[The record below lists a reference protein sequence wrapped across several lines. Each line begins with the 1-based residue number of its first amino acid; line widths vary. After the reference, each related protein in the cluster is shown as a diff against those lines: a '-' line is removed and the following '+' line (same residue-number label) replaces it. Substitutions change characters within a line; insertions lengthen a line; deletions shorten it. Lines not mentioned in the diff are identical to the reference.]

1 MSGLIYRDIITQ
13 IRRSFLGNII
23 PDILFFFMFLVLLG
37 KYSFSPLTIVLLYLP
52 TQTSIIPIT
61 LKESD
66 SSYKGRMLSMT
77 FPFSKRELVLSRYL
91 SCCLYQLYGIGVMIL
106 FLALHFLIYGTYS
119 PMVYL
124 GIFAGGLLIAL
135 FMTLINVMVS
145 FVGNINISTIFYII
159 FVLLAASAYIL
170 YLFLDIDPL
179 DLLILPLPLLWG
191 IAVGIV
197 AVTGIISY
205 SVSMKAFA
213 RSCHYG
219 RKSRPSTI
227 KIPLRHSLFRMWYS
241 GVFMPGISL

>member
-23 PDILFFFMFLVLLG
+23 PDILFFLMFLILLG
-37 KYSFSPLTIVLLYLP
+37 KYKFSPLSIVLLYLP

-61 LKESD
+61 LKEAD

-77 FPFSKRELVLSRYL
+77 FPFSKKELVISRYL
-91 SCCLYQLYGIGVMIL
+91 SCCLYQLYGIGVMLL
-106 FLALHFLIYGTYS
+106 FLVLHFLIYGTYS
-119 PMVYL
+119 PVAYL
-124 GIFAGGLLIAL
+124 GIFAGGILIAL

-145 FVGNINISTIFYII
+145 FVGNINISTIFYIV
-159 FVLLAASAYIL
+159 FVLLAAAAYIL

-213 RSCHYG
+213 RSC
-219 RKSRPSTI
+219 R
-227 KIPLRHSLFRMWYS
+227 
-241 GVFMPGISL
+241 

>member
-13 IRRSFLGNII
+13 VRRSFLGNII

-145 FVGNINISTIFYII
+145 FVGNINISTIFYIV
-159 FVLLAASAYIL
+159 FVLLAAAAYIL

-213 RSCHYG
+213 RSC
-219 RKSRPSTI
+219 R
-227 KIPLRHSLFRMWYS
+227 
-241 GVFMPGISL
+241 

>member
-13 IRRSFLGNII
+13 ARRSFLGNII

-124 GIFAGGLLIAL
+124 GIFAGGLLITL

-159 FVLLAASAYIL
+159 FVLLAAAAYIL

-197 AVTGIISY
+197 AVTGFISY

-213 RSCHYG
+213 RSC
-219 RKSRPSTI
+219 R
-227 KIPLRHSLFRMWYS
+227 
-241 GVFMPGISL
+241 

>member
-13 IRRSFLGNII
+13 VRRSFLGNII

-106 FLALHFLIYGTYS
+106 FLALHFLIYGSYS

-159 FVLLAASAYIL
+159 FVLLAAAAYIL

-213 RSCHYG
+213 RSC
-219 RKSRPSTI
+219 R
-227 KIPLRHSLFRMWYS
+227 
-241 GVFMPGISL
+241 

>member
-13 IRRSFLGNII
+13 VRRSFLGNII

-66 SSYKGRMLSMT
+66 SSYKARLLPMT
-77 FPFSKRELVLSRYL
+77 LPFSKRELVLSRYL

-145 FVGNINISTIFYII
+145 FVGNINISTIFYIV
-159 FVLLAASAYIL
+159 FVLLAAAAYVL

-213 RSCHYG
+213 RSC
-219 RKSRPSTI
+219 R
-227 KIPLRHSLFRMWYS
+227 
-241 GVFMPGISL
+241 

>member
-91 SCCLYQLYGIGVMIL
+91 SCCLYQLYGVGVMIL
-106 FLALHFLIYGTYS
+106 FLVLHFLIYGTYS

-159 FVLLAASAYIL
+159 FVLLAAAAYIL

-213 RSCHYG
+213 RSC
-219 RKSRPSTI
+219 R
-227 KIPLRHSLFRMWYS
+227 
-241 GVFMPGISL
+241 

>member
-61 LKESD
+61 LKEVD

-91 SCCLYQLYGIGVMIL
+91 SCCLYQLYGLGVMIL
-106 FLALHFLIYGTYS
+106 FLTLHFLIYRTYS
-119 PMVYL
+119 PVVYL
-124 GIFAGGLLIAL
+124 GIFAGGLLITL

-145 FVGNINISTIFYII
+145 FVGNMNISTIFYII
-159 FVLLAASAYIL
+159 FVVLAAAAYVL
-170 YLFLDIDPL
+170 YLFLDIDLL
-179 DLLILPLPLLWG
+179 DLLGLPLPLLWG

-197 AVTGIISY
+197 AVTGILSY
-205 SVSMKAFA
+205 NVSMNAFA
-213 RSCHYG
+213 RSC
-219 RKSRPSTI
+219 R
-227 KIPLRHSLFRMWYS
+227 
-241 GVFMPGISL
+241 

>member
-13 IRRSFLGNII
+13 VRRSFLGNII

-61 LKESD
+61 LKEAD

-145 FVGNINISTIFYII
+145 FVGNINISTIFYIV
-159 FVLLAASAYIL
+159 FVLLAAAAYIL

-213 RSCHYG
+213 RSC
-219 RKSRPSTI
+219 R
-227 KIPLRHSLFRMWYS
+227 
-241 GVFMPGISL
+241 

>member
-13 IRRSFLGNII
+13 VRRSFLGNII

-37 KYSFSPLTIVLLYLP
+37 KYRFSPMTIVLLYLP

-61 LKESD
+61 LKEAD

-159 FVLLAASAYIL
+159 FVLLAAAAYIL

-213 RSCHYG
+213 RSC
-219 RKSRPSTI
+219 R
-227 KIPLRHSLFRMWYS
+227 
-241 GVFMPGISL
+241 

>member
-13 IRRSFLGNII
+13 VRRSFLGNII

-61 LKESD
+61 LKEAD

-91 SCCLYQLYGIGVMIL
+91 SCCLYQLYGLGVMIL
-106 FLALHFLIYGTYS
+106 FLTLHFLIYRTYS
-119 PMVYL
+119 PVVYL
-124 GIFAGGLLIAL
+124 GIFAGGLLITL

-145 FVGNINISTIFYII
+145 FVGNMNISTIFYII
-159 FVLLAASAYIL
+159 FVVLAAAAYVL
-170 YLFLDIDPL
+170 YLFLDIDLL
-179 DLLILPLPLLWG
+179 DLLGLPLPLLWG

-197 AVTGIISY
+197 AVTGILSY
-205 SVSMKAFA
+205 NVSMNAFA
-213 RSCHYG
+213 RSC
-219 RKSRPSTI
+219 R
-227 KIPLRHSLFRMWYS
+227 
-241 GVFMPGISL
+241 

>member
-13 IRRSFLGNII
+13 ARRSFLGNII

-145 FVGNINISTIFYII
+145 FVGNINISTNISTIFYII
-159 FVLLAASAYIL
+159 FVLLAAAAYIL

-213 RSCHYG
+213 RSC
-219 RKSRPSTI
+219 R
-227 KIPLRHSLFRMWYS
+227 
-241 GVFMPGISL
+241 

>member
-13 IRRSFLGNII
+13 IRYSFLSKLI
-23 PDILFFFMFLVLLG
+23 PDILFFLMFLVLLG
-37 KYSFSPLTIVLLYLP
+37 KYRFSPLTMILLYLP

-61 LKESD
+61 LKDAD
-66 SSYKGRMLSMT
+66 SNYKGRMLSMT

-159 FVLLAASAYIL
+159 FVLLAAAAYIL

-213 RSCHYG
+213 RSC
-219 RKSRPSTI
+219 R
-227 KIPLRHSLFRMWYS
+227 
-241 GVFMPGISL
+241 

>member
-37 KYSFSPLTIVLLYLP
+37 KYRFSPMTIVLLYLP

-213 RSCHYG
+213 RSC
-219 RKSRPSTI
+219 R
-227 KIPLRHSLFRMWYS
+227 
-241 GVFMPGISL
+241 

>member
-23 PDILFFFMFLVLLG
+23 PDILFFFIFLVLLG

-61 LKESD
+61 LKEAD

-91 SCCLYQLYGIGVMIL
+91 SCCLYQLYGLGVMIL
-106 FLALHFLIYGTYS
+106 FLTLHFLIYRTYS
-119 PMVYL
+119 PVVYL
-124 GIFAGGLLIAL
+124 GIFAGGLLITL

-145 FVGNINISTIFYII
+145 FVGNMNISTIFYII
-159 FVLLAASAYIL
+159 FVVLAAAAYVL
-170 YLFLDIDPL
+170 YLFLDIDLL
-179 DLLILPLPLLWG
+179 DLLGLPLPLLWG

-197 AVTGIISY
+197 AVTGILSY
-205 SVSMKAFA
+205 NVSMNAFA
-213 RSCHYG
+213 RSC
-219 RKSRPSTI
+219 R
-227 KIPLRHSLFRMWYS
+227 
-241 GVFMPGISL
+241 

>member
-37 KYSFSPLTIVLLYLP
+37 KYSFSPLSIVLLYLP

-61 LKESD
+61 LKEAD

-145 FVGNINISTIFYII
+145 FVGNINISTIFYIV
-159 FVLLAASAYIL
+159 FVLLAAAAYVL

-213 RSCHYG
+213 RSC
-219 RKSRPSTI
+219 R
-227 KIPLRHSLFRMWYS
+227 
-241 GVFMPGISL
+241 

>member
-13 IRRSFLGNII
+13 IRYSFLSKII
-23 PDILFFFMFLVLLG
+23 PDILFFLMFLVLLG
-37 KYSFSPLTIVLLYLP
+37 KYRFSPLSMILLYLP

-61 LKESD
+61 LKDAD

-106 FLALHFLIYGTYS
+106 FLTLHFLIYRTYS
-119 PMVYL
+119 PVVYL
-124 GIFAGGLLIAL
+124 GIFAGGLLITL

-145 FVGNINISTIFYII
+145 FVGNMNISTIFYII
-159 FVLLAASAYIL
+159 FVVLAAAAYVL

-197 AVTGIISY
+197 AVTGILSY
-205 SVSMKAFA
+205 NVSMNAFA
-213 RSCHYG
+213 RSC
-219 RKSRPSTI
+219 R
-227 KIPLRHSLFRMWYS
+227 
-241 GVFMPGISL
+241 

>member
-61 LKESD
+61 LKEAD

-145 FVGNINISTIFYII
+145 FVGNINISTIFYIV
-159 FVLLAASAYIL
+159 FVLLAAAAYVL

-213 RSCHYG
+213 RSC
-219 RKSRPSTI
+219 R
-227 KIPLRHSLFRMWYS
+227 
-241 GVFMPGISL
+241 

>member
-61 LKESD
+61 LKEAD

-106 FLALHFLIYGTYS
+106 FLTLHFLIYRTYS
-119 PMVYL
+119 PVVYL
-124 GIFAGGLLIAL
+124 GIFAGGLLITL

-145 FVGNINISTIFYII
+145 FVGNMNISTIFYII
-159 FVLLAASAYIL
+159 FVVLAAAAYVL
-170 YLFLDIDPL
+170 YLFLDIDLL
-179 DLLILPLPLLWG
+179 DLLGLPLPLLWG

-197 AVTGIISY
+197 AVTGILSY
-205 SVSMKAFA
+205 NVSMNAFA
-213 RSCHYG
+213 RSC
-219 RKSRPSTI
+219 R
-227 KIPLRHSLFRMWYS
+227 
-241 GVFMPGISL
+241 

>member
-13 IRRSFLGNII
+13 VRRSFLGNII

-159 FVLLAASAYIL
+159 FVLLAAAAYIL

-213 RSCHYG
+213 RSC
-219 RKSRPSTI
+219 R
-227 KIPLRHSLFRMWYS
+227 
-241 GVFMPGISL
+241 

>member
-61 LKESD
+61 LKEAD

-91 SCCLYQLYGIGVMIL
+91 SCCLYQLYGLGVMIL
-106 FLALHFLIYGTYS
+106 FLTLHFLIYRTYS
-119 PMVYL
+119 PVVYL
-124 GIFAGGLLIAL
+124 GIFAGGLLITL

-145 FVGNINISTIFYII
+145 FVGNINISTIFYIV
-159 FVLLAASAYIL
+159 FVLLAAAAYVL

-197 AVTGIISY
+197 AVTGILSY
-205 SVSMKAFA
+205 NVSMNAFA
-213 RSCHYG
+213 RSC
-219 RKSRPSTI
+219 R
-227 KIPLRHSLFRMWYS
+227 
-241 GVFMPGISL
+241 

>member
-13 IRRSFLGNII
+13 VRRSFLGHII

-159 FVLLAASAYIL
+159 FVLLAAAAYIL

-213 RSCHYG
+213 RSC
-219 RKSRPSTI
+219 R
-227 KIPLRHSLFRMWYS
+227 
-241 GVFMPGISL
+241 

>member
-13 IRRSFLGNII
+13 IRYSFLSKII
-23 PDILFFFMFLVLLG
+23 PDILFFLMFLVLLG
-37 KYSFSPLTIVLLYLP
+37 KYRFSPLTMILLYLP
-52 TQTSIIPIT
+52 TQTSVIPVT
-61 LKESD
+61 LKD
-66 SSYKGRMLSMT
+66 ADTNYKGRMLSMT

-159 FVLLAASAYIL
+159 FVLLAAAAYIL

-213 RSCHYG
+213 RSC
-219 RKSRPSTI
+219 R
-227 KIPLRHSLFRMWYS
+227 
-241 GVFMPGISL
+241 

>member
-213 RSCHYG
+213 RSC
-219 RKSRPSTI
+219 R
-227 KIPLRHSLFRMWYS
+227 
-241 GVFMPGISL
+241 

>member
-61 LKESD
+61 LKEAD

-91 SCCLYQLYGIGVMIL
+91 SCCLYQLYGLGVMIL
-106 FLALHFLIYGTYS
+106 FLTLHFLIYRTYS
-119 PMVYL
+119 PVVYL
-124 GIFAGGLLIAL
+124 GIFAGGLLITL

-145 FVGNINISTIFYII
+145 FVGNMNISTIFYII
-159 FVLLAASAYIL
+159 FVVLAAAAYVL
-170 YLFLDIDPL
+170 YLFLDIDLL
-179 DLLILPLPLLWG
+179 DLLGLPLPLLWG

-197 AVTGIISY
+197 AVTGILSY
-205 SVSMKAFA
+205 NVSMNAFA
-213 RSCHYG
+213 RSC
-219 RKSRPSTI
+219 R
-227 KIPLRHSLFRMWYS
+227 
-241 GVFMPGISL
+241 

>member
-23 PDILFFFMFLVLLG
+23 PDILFFLMFLILLG
-37 KYSFSPLTIVLLYLP
+37 KYKFSPLSIVLLYLP

-61 LKESD
+61 LKEAD

-91 SCCLYQLYGIGVMIL
+91 SCCLYQLYGLGVMIL
-106 FLALHFLIYGTYS
+106 FLTLHFLIYRTYS
-119 PMVYL
+119 PVVYL
-124 GIFAGGLLIAL
+124 GIFAGGLLISL

-145 FVGNINISTIFYII
+145 FVGNINISTLFYIV
-159 FVLLAASAYIL
+159 FVLLAAAAYIL

-213 RSCHYG
+213 RSC
-219 RKSRPSTI
+219 R
-227 KIPLRHSLFRMWYS
+227 
-241 GVFMPGISL
+241 

>member
-61 LKESD
+61 LKEAD

-159 FVLLAASAYIL
+159 FVLLAAAAYIL

-213 RSCHYG
+213 RSC
-219 RKSRPSTI
+219 R
-227 KIPLRHSLFRMWYS
+227 
-241 GVFMPGISL
+241 

>member
-23 PDILFFFMFLVLLG
+23 PDILFFLMFLILLG
-37 KYSFSPLTIVLLYLP
+37 KYKFSPLSIVLLYLP

-61 LKESD
+61 LKEAD

-106 FLALHFLIYGTYS
+106 FLALHFLIYRTYS
-119 PMVYL
+119 PAVYL
-124 GIFAGGLLIAL
+124 GIFAGGLLISL

-145 FVGNINISTIFYII
+145 FVG
-159 FVLLAASAYIL
+159 LAAAAYIL

-213 RSCHYG
+213 RSC
-219 RKSRPSTI
+219 R
-227 KIPLRHSLFRMWYS
+227 
-241 GVFMPGISL
+241 

>member
-159 FVLLAASAYIL
+159 FVLLAAAAYIL

-213 RSCHYG
+213 RSC
-219 RKSRPSTI
+219 R
-227 KIPLRHSLFRMWYS
+227 
-241 GVFMPGISL
+241 

>member
-13 IRRSFLGNII
+13 VRRSFLGNII

-106 FLALHFLIYGTYS
+106 FLVLHFLIYGTYS

-124 GIFAGGLLIAL
+124 GIFAGGLLITL

-159 FVLLAASAYIL
+159 FVLLAAAAYIL

-205 SVSMKAFA
+205 SVSMKAFD
-213 RSCHYG
+213 RSC
-219 RKSRPSTI
+219 R
-227 KIPLRHSLFRMWYS
+227 
-241 GVFMPGISL
+241 

>member
-23 PDILFFFMFLVLLG
+23 PDILFFLMFLILLG
-37 KYSFSPLTIVLLYLP
+37 KYKFSPLSIVLLYLP

-61 LKESD
+61 LKEAD

-106 FLALHFLIYGTYS
+106 FLTLHFLIYRTYS
-119 PMVYL
+119 PVVYL
-124 GIFAGGLLIAL
+124 GIFAGGLLITL

-145 FVGNINISTIFYII
+145 FVGNMNISTIFYII
-159 FVLLAASAYIL
+159 FVVLAAAAYVL
-170 YLFLDIDPL
+170 YLFLDIDLL
-179 DLLILPLPLLWG
+179 DLLGLPFPLLWG

-197 AVTGIISY
+197 AVTGILSY
-205 SVSMKAFA
+205 NVSMNAFA
-213 RSCHYG
+213 RSC
-219 RKSRPSTI
+219 R
-227 KIPLRHSLFRMWYS
+227 
-241 GVFMPGISL
+241 